1 MGWFRYKCPQHGE
14 FIAVLPKRVKAHICP
29 ICYQESPAVITVGS
43 SRVVER
49 LDNGAMERAIERLA
63 DIKELIKERNQKHDE
78 QMKVIKEPED
88 DTD

>member
-14 FIAVLPKRVKAHICP
+14 FIAVLLKRSKAYICP
-29 ICYQESPAVITVGS
+29 ICSQESPAVITVGS

-49 LDNGAMERAIERLA
+49 LDNGAMERAVERLA
-63 DIKELIKERNQKHDE
+63 DIKELIKERNEKHDE
-78 QMKVIKEPED
+78 QMKMVKEVED